1 MMEHHLGFNHLATF
15 AAHMPDVLK
24 GLGPGFRAVELG
36 AGMGWHAASLAA
48 RGARL
53 VVATDVCWQG
63 KNPRHIENIHSFH
76 RLGARDP
83 ELLRVA
89 HLSRDAAGHLDGVEF
104 APSLAFVHADGSRL
118 PLPDASVDLVY
129 SFNVL
134 EHLPDPAAT
143 FAEAARVLREG
154 GLHFGLTEMLYFSR
168 FGHHLGEFF
177 PVPWGHLLWTA
188 GELADLAVREC
199 PGREWGPGVPLSRE
213 TLRDVLENQLNFMS
227 PRALRDALRAG
238 PWSVRAW
245 SDLVDRPGIAV
256 AREIGLGDALVGIPF
271 EALHLYGTAFRLAK
285 DPNPR
290 GLRGPLR
297 FSWRL
302 REWKRRMFQ

>member
-15 AAHMPDVLK
+15 RAYMPDVVSALA
-24 GLGPGFRAVELG
+24 PGFRAVELG
-36 AGMGWHAASLAA
+36 AGMGWHAASLAGC
-48 RGARL
+48 GARL
-53 VVATDVCWQG
+53 VVATDVCWKE

-76 RLGARDP
+76 RLGAREP
-83 ELLRVA
+83 RLLDVA
-89 HLSRDAAGHLDGVEF
+89 RISRDARGHLDGVEF
-104 APSLAFVHADGSRL
+104 APSLAFVHADGARL
-118 PLPDASVDLVY
+118 PLPDQGVDLVY

-143 FAEAARVLREG
+143 FAEAARVLRTG

-188 GELADLAVREC
+188 EELADLAVREC
-199 PGREWGPGVPLSRE
+199 PGREWGPGVALSSP
-213 TLRDVLENQLNFMS
+213 TLRDVLTNQLNFMS
-227 PRALRDALRAG
+227 PRAMRDALRAG
-238 PWSVRAW
+238 PWVVRAW
-245 SDLVDRPGIAV
+245 SDLIDHEGIRV
-256 AREIGLGDALVGIPF
+256 AREIGLPDLLGGIPF

-290 GLRGPLR
+290 GLRAPLR
-297 FSWRL
+297 FGWPVRA
-302 REWKRRMFQ
+302 WKRRILG